1 MLSTSIEEQNLIFAQ
16 MLNSSENFSFTIP
29 LEEFNTDQSSPNSS
43 FNTDESNVNEVFNDL
58 PGSNADS
65 FGAGTFEQQH
75 ETTVFEEQDDTATT
89 EEQDDT
95 ATTEEQDDTHDDTAT
110 NPILEQIRNQVNET
124 LSASGITGP

>member
-1 MLSTSIEEQNLIFAQ
+1 MLSTSVDKQNLIFAQ

-43 FNTDESNVNEVFNDL
+43 FNTDDSNVNEVFNDL
-58 PGSNADS
+58 SGSNADS
-65 FGAGTFEQQH
+65 FGAGTFEEQQ
-75 ETTVFEEQDDTATT
+75 ETTVF

-124 LSASGITGP
+124 LSASGLTGP